1 MLTLIE
7 SYLVSAAQP
16 FCSAS
21 VVRAGPPPSQKAT
34 SVTSSASELGCFS
47 SISCSALA
55 FRSRHNGRLRS
66 TAACNP
72 VATALPWYSTYG
84 VPPKAI
90 MTTVCSNAIP
100 VRTMLDLTALSIV
113 FLIVTLAVPYTAA
126 SIVSGTVGLALS
138 HAFEAAYVAQTIVRP
153 ITSALQTGFNKV
165 AQIGNGSGDTNGA
178 ATGWVKSTD
187 FGRQTQQLSNL
198 GSGGGQRVPAPKD
211 VRGTSVM
218 PSRAPNT
225 TPINTNAAGTK
236 NRTGAPSVSNL
247 TRTI

>member
-1 MLTLIE
+1 
-7 SYLVSAAQP
+7 
-16 FCSAS
+16 
-21 VVRAGPPPSQKAT
+21 
-34 SVTSSASELGCFS
+34 
-47 SISCSALA
+47 
-55 FRSRHNGRLRS
+55 
-66 TAACNP
+66 
-72 VATALPWYSTYG
+72 
-84 VPPKAI
+84 

-178 ATGWVKSTD
+178 ATGWVKSID
-187 FGRQTQQLSNL
+187 FGRQTQQLANL
-198 GSGGGQRVPAPKD
+198 GSGGAQRAQAPKD
-211 VRGTSVM
+211 VRGTSIM

-225 TPINTNAAGTK
+225 APINTNTARSSKGTGQA
-236 NRTGAPSVSNL
+236 TMSNP

>member
-1 MLTLIE
+1 
-7 SYLVSAAQP
+7 
-16 FCSAS
+16 
-21 VVRAGPPPSQKAT
+21 
-34 SVTSSASELGCFS
+34 
-47 SISCSALA
+47 
-55 FRSRHNGRLRS
+55 
-66 TAACNP
+66 
-72 VATALPWYSTYG
+72 
-84 VPPKAI
+84 
-90 MTTVCSNAIP
+90 MTTVCSNAYP
-100 VRTMLDLTALSIV
+100 VHAMLNLTAMSIV

-187 FGRQTQQLSNL
+187 FGRQTQQLGNL
-198 GSGGGQRVPAPKD
+198 GPDGGQRVPAPKD

-225 TPINTNAAGTK
+225 TPMNPGTARYG
-236 NRTGAPSVSNL
+236 NGNGT
-247 TRTI
+247 TTIGKATSKI